1 MDVMRAAL
9 LILLCG
15 LALPAAAQTVYRC
28 RSGDTWAYQDRP
40 CSGDQAAAGTHTIR
54 ATQAGETP
62 PAVQQ
67 MLDQQ
72 AAKSSREQA
81 SAEYAAARAALAPL
95 PAAQSA
101 PARGYRCVAGRGF
114 SERVVYQMRPCD
126 EHMQTGTMPGAI
138 VETRPGPRLYDSPRT
153 IITPINAPVMEKT
166 TQEEVSAR
174 EVCERR
180 RAELDPYTRSK
191 TPNPCR

>member
-9 LILLCG
+9 LILLSG
-15 LALPAAAQTVYRC
+15 LSLPAAAQTVYRC

-40 CSGDQAAAGTHTIR
+40 CSGAQSAAGTHTIR

-67 MLDQQ
+67 ILDQQ
-72 AAKSSREQA
+72 AAKSNRAQKP
-81 SAEYAAARAALAPL
+81 AENAAAQAALAPP

-101 PARGYRCVAGRGF
+101 PAQGYRCVAGRGF

-126 EHMQTGTMPGAI
+126 EVMQTGTMPGAI
-138 VETRPGPRLYDSPRT
+138 VETRPARGIYDSPQT
-153 IITPINAPVMEKT
+153 IIRPINVPVMEKS
-166 TQEEVSAR
+166 TQEKVSAR

-180 RAELDPYTRSK
+180 RAELDPYTRSR